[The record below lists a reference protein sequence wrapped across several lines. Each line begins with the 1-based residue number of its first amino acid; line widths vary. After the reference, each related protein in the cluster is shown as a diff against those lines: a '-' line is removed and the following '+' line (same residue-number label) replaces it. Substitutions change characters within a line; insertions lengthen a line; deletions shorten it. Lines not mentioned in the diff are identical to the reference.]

1 MSHEKVKGEIT
12 KVIRPYA
19 PPLMGYVT
27 QRPSTVSLLWFARL
41 SLHGRVSN
49 YIVWG
54 EFCAL
59 RLLPVLSYYYDDYYN
74 HNYTLHVCRQR
85 EKQKKIAREKLF
97 C

>member
-27 QRPSTVSLLWFARL
+27 QRPSTVLLLWFARL

-54 EFCAL
+54 EICVF
-59 RLLPVLSYYYDDYYN
+59 RFVHSSHYYYHIQ
-74 HNYTLHVCRQR
+74 HNYLHWR
-85 EKQKKIAREKLF
+85 
-97 C
+97 